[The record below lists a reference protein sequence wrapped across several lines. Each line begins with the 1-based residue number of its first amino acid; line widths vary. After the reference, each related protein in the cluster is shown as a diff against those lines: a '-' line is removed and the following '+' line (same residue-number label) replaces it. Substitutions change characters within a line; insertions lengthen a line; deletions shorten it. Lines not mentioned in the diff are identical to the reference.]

1 MSYIKGKYKQ
11 AIFESDTGYKV
22 GLFRVLE
29 TDDEDVG
36 VNKTITFTGYFGLL
50 NKEDMYMF
58 HGDVIYH
65 DRYGMQFNVRE
76 YEKVVPEGKDA
87 IIDFLTSSFVKGCGE
102 VLARKIYKTFGD
114 ETLAKIKE
122 NKENLFLVD
131 KMTEKKADS
140 IYKSVVKY
148 FESDKEIVALKE
160 MGFTVKETMELM
172 NNYGKRVLELI
183 DKNIYVLRDYIDF
196 AKLDSIFLNNKNSPE
211 DDRRVDAAII
221 KVMKDLTFSLGDIY
235 LDKIEIVEE
244 LGSKYNIFKNI
255 DDNLKRLAKKREIMI
270 VNEDYY
276 LMEDYLDELNNGVS
290 IAQLMSLDKKKIS
303 KFNDLIKLTE
313 SELGITYNKEQK
325 DAIKSALTNNISII
339 TGGPG
344 TGKTTIIK
352 GIIRLYSIYK
362 KISYESV
369 TREVCLLAPTG
380 RASKRMSETCGIGAS
395 TIHRFLK
402 WDKESNTFAVNELNK
417 VHYNMFIIDETSML
431 DNHLLSSFFKG
442 IDINTKIIFVGDEY
456 QLPSVGPGL
465 ILSDMINAGVPH
477 IKLDTIYRQSENSYI
492 PVLAKDIKDVNV
504 KEGYLEKKDDYN
516 FITCDSK
523 EIKNV
528 LVQIARKMQEKK
540 INLSNLQVLAPMY
553 KGENGIDNLNI
564 VLQDLINPK
573 DKHKNE
579 LKVGPI
585 TYREGDKILNLVNDI
600 DNNIYNG
607 DIGYI
612 KSIDVNSKKEPIV
625 IDYYN
630 NEVSYKRE
638 NFNQITH
645 AYAISIHK
653 SQGSEFMHVIMPI
666 TKGYSRMLYNKLLYT
681 GVSRAKKSLVLIGD
695 KEAFIKCAYNNYSLV
710 RKTNLKNKIVNN
722 IKINTQDNK

>member
-11 AIFESDTGYKV
+11 SIFESETGYKV
-22 GLFRVLE
+22 GLFRVQE
-29 TDDEDVG
+29 TDDKELST
-36 VNKTITFTGYFGLL
+36 NKTITFTGYFGML
-50 NKEDMYMF
+50 NKDDTYVF
-58 HGDVIYH
+58 NGNVIYH
-65 DRYGMQFNVRE
+65 DRYGMQFQVDT

-114 ETLAKIKE
+114 DTLTKIKE
-122 NKENLFLVD
+122 SRENLFLVSG
-131 KMTEKKADS
+131 MTDKKADS

-148 FESDKEIVALKE
+148 FEADKEIVKLKE

-172 NNYGKRVLELI
+172 NNFGKRVLELI
-183 DKNIYVLRDYIDF
+183 DKNIYVLRDYVDF
-196 AKLDSIFLNNKNSPE
+196 PKLDSIFLVNNDPE

-221 KVMKDLTFSLGDIY
+221 RAMKDLTFELGDIY

-244 LGSKYNIFKNI
+244 LASRYNIFKSI
-255 DDNLKRLAKKREIMI
+255 DENLRNLAKRKEIMI
-270 VNEDYY
+270 ANEDYY
-276 LMEDYLDELNNGVS
+276 LMTDYLDELNNGVS
-290 IAQLMSLDKKKIS
+290 IASLMSRSTKKIS

-313 SELGITYNKEQK
+313 GELGITYNKEQK
-325 DAIKSALTNNISII
+325 EAIKSALTNNVSII

-352 GIIRLYSIYK
+352 GILRLYSIYK
-362 KISYESV
+362 KISYDSI

-431 DNHLLSSFFKG
+431 DNHLLSSLFKG
-442 IDINTKIIFVGDEY
+442 IDIHTKIIFVGDEY

-465 ILSDMINAGVPH
+465 ILSDMISAGVPH
-477 IKLDTIYRQSENSYI
+477 IKLETIYRQSKNSYI
-492 PVLAKDIKDVNV
+492 PMLAKDIKNVNV
-504 KEGYLEKKDDYN
+504 TDDYLDKKDDYN
-516 FITCDSK
+516 FISCDSK
-523 EIKNV
+523 DIKNV
-528 LVQIARKMQEKK
+528 LVQIVEKMQDKK
-540 INLSNLQVLAPMY
+540 MDLGNLQVLAPMY

-564 VLQDLINPK
+564 VLQELINPK
-573 DKHKNE
+573 DKKKDE
-579 LKVGPI
+579 IKVGPI
-585 TYREGDKILNLVNDI
+585 TYRVGDKILNLVNDI

-612 KSIDVNSKKEPIV
+612 KSIDINSKKEPIV
-625 IDYYN
+625 VEYDN

-681 GVSRAKKSLVLIGD
+681 GVSRAKKSLVLLGD
-695 KEAFIKCAYNNYSLV
+695 KDAFIKCVNNSYSLV
-710 RKTNLKNKIVNN
+710 RKTNLKVKIMNN
-722 IKINTQDNK
+722 LKINTQNNK

>member
-11 AIFESDTGYKV
+11 SIFESETGYKV
-22 GLFRVLE
+22 GLFRVQE
-29 TDDEDVG
+29 TDDKELVT
-36 VNKTITFTGYFGLL
+36 NKTITFTGYFGML
-50 NKEDMYMF
+50 NKDDTYVF
-58 HGDVIYH
+58 NGNVIYH
-65 DRYGMQFNVRE
+65 DRYGMQFQVDT

-114 ETLAKIKE
+114 DTLTKIKE
-122 NKENLFLVD
+122 SRENLFLVSG
-131 KMTEKKADS
+131 MTDKKADS

-148 FESDKEIVALKE
+148 FEADKEIVKLKE

-172 NNYGKRVLELI
+172 NNFGKRVLELI
-183 DKNIYVLRDYIDF
+183 DKNIYVLRDYVDF
-196 AKLDSIFLNNKNSPE
+196 PKLDSIFLVNNDPE

-221 KVMKDLTFSLGDIY
+221 RAMKDLTFELGDIY

-244 LGSKYNIFKNI
+244 LASRYNIFKSI
-255 DDNLKRLAKKREIMI
+255 DENLRNLAKRKEIMI
-270 VNEDYY
+270 ANEDYY
-276 LMEDYLDELNNGVS
+276 LMTDYLDELNNGVS
-290 IAQLMSLDKKKIS
+290 IASLMSRSTKKIS

-313 SELGITYNKEQK
+313 GELGITYNKEQK
-325 DAIKSALTNNISII
+325 EAIKSALTNNVSII

-352 GIIRLYSIYK
+352 GILRLYSIYK
-362 KISYESV
+362 KISYDSI

-431 DNHLLSSFFKG
+431 DNHLLSSLFKG
-442 IDINTKIIFVGDEY
+442 IDIHTKIIFVGDEY

-465 ILSDMINAGVPH
+465 ILSDMISAGVPH
-477 IKLDTIYRQSENSYI
+477 IKLETIYRQSENSYI
-492 PVLAKDIKDVNV
+492 PMLAKDIKNVNV
-504 KEGYLEKKDDYN
+504 TDDYLDKKDDYN
-516 FITCDSK
+516 FISCDSK
-523 EIKNV
+523 DIKNV
-528 LVQIARKMQEKK
+528 LVQIVEKMQDKK
-540 INLSNLQVLAPMY
+540 MDLGNLQVLAPMY

-564 VLQDLINPK
+564 VIQELINPK
-573 DKHKNE
+573 DKKKDE
-579 LKVGPI
+579 IKVGPI
-585 TYREGDKILNLVNDI
+585 TYRVGDKILNLVNDI

-612 KSIDVNSKKEPIV
+612 KSIDINSKKEPIV
-625 IDYYN
+625 VEYDN

-681 GVSRAKKSLVLIGD
+681 GVSRAKKSLVLLGD
-695 KEAFIKCAYNNYSLV
+695 KDAFIKCVNNSYSLV
-710 RKTNLKNKIVNN
+710 RKTNLKVKIMNN
-722 IKINTQDNK
+722 LKINTQNNK

>member
-11 AIFESDTGYKV
+11 SIFESETGYKV
-22 GLFRVLE
+22 GLFRVQE
-29 TDDEDVG
+29 TNDKELG
-36 VNKTITFTGYFGLL
+36 TNKTITFTGYFGML
-50 NKEDMYMF
+50 NKDDTYVF
-58 HGDVIYH
+58 NGNLIYH
-65 DRYGMQFNVRE
+65 DRYGMQFQVDT
-76 YEKVVPEGKDA
+76 YEKVVPEGKEA

-102 VLARKIYKTFGD
+102 VLARKIYKVFGD
-114 ETLAKIKE
+114 KALTKIKE
-122 NKENLFLVD
+122 SRENLFLVSG
-131 KMTEKKADS
+131 MTDKKADS

-148 FESDKEIVALKE
+148 FEADKEIVKLKE

-172 NNYGKRVLELI
+172 NNFGKRVLELI
-183 DKNIYVLRDYIDF
+183 DKNIYMLKDYADF
-196 AKLDSIFLNNKNSPE
+196 GKLDSIFLASNDPE

-221 KVMKDLTFSLGDIY
+221 KAMKDLTFELGDIY
-235 LDKIEIVEE
+235 LDKIEIVEA
-244 LGSKYNIFKNI
+244 LASKYNIFKNI
-255 DDNLKRLAKKREIMI
+255 DDNLKGLAKRREIMI
-270 VNEDYY
+270 SNEDYY

-290 IAQLMSLDKKKIS
+290 IASLMSRDIKKIN

-325 DAIKSALTNNISII
+325 DAIKSALTNNVSII

-362 KISYESV
+362 KISYEAV

-417 VHYNMFIIDETSML
+417 VHYNVFIIDETSML

-442 IDINTKIIFVGDEY
+442 IDLNTKIIFVGDEY

-465 ILSDMINAGVPH
+465 ILSDMISAGVPH
-477 IKLDTIYRQSENSYI
+477 IKLETIYRQSENSYI
-492 PVLAKDIKDVNV
+492 PMLAKDIKDVNITDN
-504 KEGYLEKKDDYN
+504 YLDKKDDYN
-516 FITCDSK
+516 FISCDSRD
-523 EIKNV
+523 IKNV
-528 LVQIARKMQEKK
+528 LIQIIEKMQEKK
-540 INLSNLQVLAPMY
+540 MDLSNLQVLAPMY

-564 VLQDLINPK
+564 VLQELINPK
-573 DKHKNE
+573 DDKKDE
-579 LKVGPI
+579 IKVGPI
-585 TYREGDKILNLVNDI
+585 TYRVGDKILNLVNDI

-612 KSIDVNSKKEPIV
+612 KSIDINSKKEPIIV
-625 IDYYN
+625 DYYN

-681 GVSRAKKSLVLIGD
+681 GVSRAKKSLVLLGD
-695 KEAFIKCAYNNYSLV
+695 KDAFIKCINNSYSLI
-710 RKTNLKNKIVNN
+710 RKTNLKLKIMNN
-722 IKINTQDNK
+722 LKINTQNNK

>member
-11 AIFESDTGYKV
+11 SIFESETGYKV
-22 GLFRVLE
+22 GLFRVQE
-29 TDDEDVG
+29 TDDKELG
-36 VNKTITFTGYFGLL
+36 TNKTITFTGYFGIL
-50 NKEDMYMF
+50 NKDDTYVF
-58 HGDVIYH
+58 NGNVIYH
-65 DRYGMQFNVRE
+65 DRYGMQFQVDT

-87 IIDFLTSSFVKGCGE
+87 IIDFLTSSFVKGCGD
-102 VLARKIYKTFGD
+102 VLARKIYKTFGND
-114 ETLAKIKE
+114 ALTKIKE
-122 NKENLFLVD
+122 SRENLFLVSG
-131 KMTEKKADS
+131 MTDKKADS

-148 FESDKEIVALKE
+148 FEADKEIVKLKE

-172 NNYGKRVLELI
+172 NNFGKRVLELI
-183 DKNIYVLRDYIDF
+183 DKNIYVLRDYVDF
-196 AKLDSIFLNNKNSPE
+196 PKLDSIFLVNNDPE

-221 KVMKDLTFSLGDIY
+221 RAMKDLTFELGDIY

-244 LGSKYNIFKNI
+244 LASRYNIFKNI
-255 DDNLKRLAKKREIMI
+255 DGNLKGLAKKREIMI
-270 VNEDYY
+270 SNEDYY
-276 LMEDYLDELNNGVS
+276 LMDDYLDELNNGVS
-290 IAQLMSLDKKKIS
+290 IASLMSRDVKKIN

-313 SELGITYNKEQK
+313 GELGITYNKEQK
-325 DAIKSALTNNISII
+325 DAIKSALTNNVSII

-362 KISYESV
+362 KISYETV

-442 IDINTKIIFVGDEY
+442 IDIHTNIIFVGDEY

-465 ILSDMINAGVPH
+465 ILSDMISAGVPH
-477 IKLDTIYRQSENSYI
+477 IKLETIYRQSENSYI
-492 PVLAKDIKDVNV
+492 PMLAKDIKNVNV
-504 KEGYLEKKDDYN
+504 TDDYLDKKDDYN
-516 FITCDSK
+516 FISCDSK
-523 EIKNV
+523 EIKNI
-528 LVQIARKMQEKK
+528 LVQIVEKMQDKK
-540 INLSNLQVLAPMY
+540 IDLSNLQVLAPMY

-564 VLQDLINPK
+564 VLQELINPK
-573 DKHKNE
+573 DKKKDE
-579 LKVGPI
+579 IKVGPI
-585 TYREGDKILNLVNDI
+585 TYRVGDKILNLVNDI

-612 KSIDVNSKKEPIV
+612 KSIDINSKKEPIV
-625 IDYYN
+625 VEYDN
-630 NEVSYKRE
+630 NEVGYKRE

-681 GVSRAKKSLVLIGD
+681 GVSRAKKSLVLLGD
-695 KEAFIKCAYNNYSLV
+695 KDAFIKCVNNSYSLV
-710 RKTNLKNKIVNN
+710 RKTNLKLKIMNN
-722 IKINTQDNK
+722 LKINTQNNK

>member
-1 MSYIKGKYKQ
+1 
-11 AIFESDTGYKV
+11 
-22 GLFRVLE
+22 
-29 TDDEDVG
+29 
-36 VNKTITFTGYFGLL
+36 
-50 NKEDMYMF
+50 
-58 HGDVIYH
+58 
-65 DRYGMQFNVRE
+65 
-76 YEKVVPEGKDA
+76 
-87 IIDFLTSSFVKGCGE
+87 
-102 VLARKIYKTFGD
+102 
-114 ETLAKIKE
+114 
-122 NKENLFLVD
+122 
-131 KMTEKKADS
+131 
-140 IYKSVVKY
+140 
-148 FESDKEIVALKE
+148 

-183 DKNIYVLRDYIDF
+183 DKNIYMLRDYIDF
-196 AKLDSIFLNNKNSPE
+196 AKLDSIFLNGNDPE

-244 LGSKYNIFKNI
+244 LGSKYNIFKNV
-255 DDNLKRLAKKREIMI
+255 DANLKGLAKKREIMI

-290 IAQLMSLDKKKIS
+290 IAQLMSLDKKKIN

-431 DNHLLSSFFKG
+431 DNHLLSSLFKG

-504 KEGYLEKKDDYN
+504 TDDYLDKKDDYN
-516 FITCDSK
+516 FISCDSK
-523 EIKNV
+523 EIKSV
-528 LVQIARKMQEKK
+528 LIQIVEKMQEKR
-540 INLSNLQVLAPMY
+540 IDLSNLQVLAPMY

-573 DKHKNE
+573 DDSKDE
-579 LKVGPI
+579 LRVGPI
-585 TYREGDKILNLVNDI
+585 TYRVGDKILNLVNDI

-612 KSIDVNSKKEPIV
+612 KSIDVNSKKEPIIV
-625 IDYYN
+625 DYYN

-681 GVSRAKKSLVLIGD
+681 GVSRAKKSLVLLGD
-695 KEAFIKCAYNNYSLV
+695 KDAFIKCVDNSYSLV
-710 RKTNLKNKIVNN
+710 RKTNLKSKIVNN
-722 IKINTQDNK
+722 LKINTQDNK

>member
-11 AIFESDTGYKV
+11 SIFESDTGYKV

-36 VNKTITFTGYFGLL
+36 VNKTITFTGYFGML
-50 NKEDMYMF
+50 NKDDMYVF
-58 HGDVIYH
+58 NGNVIYH
-65 DRYGMQFNVRE
+65 DRYGMQFNVST

-114 ETLAKIKE
+114 ETLTKIKE
-122 NKENLFLVD
+122 NRDNLLLVNG
-131 KMTEKKADS
+131 MSEKKCDS

-148 FESDKEIVALKE
+148 FEADKEIVALKE

-183 DKNIYVLRDYIDF
+183 DKNIYMLRDYIDF
-196 AKLDSIFLNNKNSPE
+196 AKLDNIFLNGNDPE

-244 LGSKYNIFKNI
+244 LGSKYNIFKNV
-255 DDNLKRLAKKREIMI
+255 DANLKGLAKKREIMI

-290 IAQLMSLDKKKIS
+290 IAQLMSLDKKKIN

-313 SELGITYNKEQK
+313 GELGIAYNKEQK

-431 DNHLLSSFFKG
+431 DNHLLSSLFKG

-504 KEGYLEKKDDYN
+504 TEDYLDKKDDYN
-516 FITCDSK
+516 FISCDSK
-523 EIKNV
+523 EIKSV
-528 LVQIARKMQEKK
+528 LIQIVEKMQEKR
-540 INLSNLQVLAPMY
+540 IDLSNLQVLAPMY

-564 VLQDLINPK
+564 VLQNLINPK
-573 DKHKNE
+573 DESKDE
-579 LKVGPI
+579 LRVGPI
-585 TYREGDKILNLVNDI
+585 TYRVGDKILNLVNDI

-612 KSIDVNSKKEPIV
+612 KSIDVNSKKEPIIV
-625 IDYYN
+625 DYYN

-681 GVSRAKKSLVLIGD
+681 GVSRAKKSLVLLGD
-695 KEAFIKCAYNNYSLV
+695 KDAFIKCVDNSYSLV
-710 RKTNLKNKIVNN
+710 RKTNLKSKIVNN
-722 IKINTQDNK
+722 LKINTQDNK

>member
-11 AIFESDTGYKV
+11 SIFESETGYKV
-22 GLFRVLE
+22 GLFRVQE
-29 TDDEDVG
+29 TDDKELVT
-36 VNKTITFTGYFGLL
+36 NKTITFTGYFGML
-50 NKEDMYMF
+50 NKDDTYVF
-58 HGDVIYH
+58 NGNVIYH
-65 DRYGMQFNVRE
+65 DRYGMQFQVDT

-114 ETLAKIKE
+114 DTLTKIKE
-122 NKENLFLVD
+122 SRENLFLVSG
-131 KMTEKKADS
+131 MTDKKADS

-148 FESDKEIVALKE
+148 FEADKEIVKLKE

-172 NNYGKRVLELI
+172 NNFGKRVLELI
-183 DKNIYVLRDYIDF
+183 DKNIYVLRDYVDF
-196 AKLDSIFLNNKNSPE
+196 PKLDSIFLVNNDPE

-221 KVMKDLTFSLGDIY
+221 RAMKDLTFELGDIY

-244 LGSKYNIFKNI
+244 LASRYNIFKSI
-255 DDNLKRLAKKREIMI
+255 DENLRNLAKRKEIMI
-270 VNEDYY
+270 ANEDYY
-276 LMEDYLDELNNGVS
+276 LMTDYLDELNNGVS
-290 IAQLMSLDKKKIS
+290 IASLMSRSTKKIS

-313 SELGITYNKEQK
+313 DELGITYNKEQK
-325 DAIKSALTNNISII
+325 EAIKSALTNNVSII

-352 GIIRLYSIYK
+352 GILRLYSIYK
-362 KISYESV
+362 KISYDSI

-431 DNHLLSSFFKG
+431 DNHLLSSLFKG
-442 IDINTKIIFVGDEY
+442 IDIHTKIIFVGDEY

-465 ILSDMINAGVPH
+465 ILSDMISAGVPH
-477 IKLDTIYRQSENSYI
+477 IKLETIYRQSENSYI
-492 PVLAKDIKDVNV
+492 PMLAKDIKNVNV
-504 KEGYLEKKDDYN
+504 TDDYLDKKDDYN
-516 FITCDSK
+516 FISCDSK
-523 EIKNV
+523 DIKNV
-528 LVQIARKMQEKK
+528 LVQIVEKMQDKK
-540 INLSNLQVLAPMY
+540 MDLGNLQVLAPMY

-564 VLQDLINPK
+564 VLQELINPK
-573 DKHKNE
+573 DKKKDE
-579 LKVGPI
+579 IKVGPI
-585 TYREGDKILNLVNDI
+585 TYRVGDKILNLVNDI

-612 KSIDVNSKKEPIV
+612 KSIDINSKKEPIV
-625 IDYYN
+625 VEYDN

-681 GVSRAKKSLVLIGD
+681 GVSRAKKSLVLLGD
-695 KEAFIKCAYNNYSLV
+695 KDAFIKCVNNSYSLV
-710 RKTNLKNKIVNN
+710 RKTNLKVKIMNN
-722 IKINTQDNK
+722 LKINTQNNK

>member
-11 AIFESDTGYKV
+11 SIFESETGYKV
-22 GLFRVLE
+22 GLFRVQE
-29 TDDEDVG
+29 TDDKELST
-36 VNKTITFTGYFGLL
+36 NKTITFTGYFGML
-50 NKEDMYMF
+50 NKDDTYVF
-58 HGDVIYH
+58 NGNVIYH
-65 DRYGMQFNVRE
+65 DRYGMQFQVDT

-114 ETLAKIKE
+114 DTLTKIKE
-122 NKENLFLVD
+122 SRENLFLVSG
-131 KMTEKKADS
+131 MTDKKADS

-148 FESDKEIVALKE
+148 FEADKEIVKLKE

-172 NNYGKRVLELI
+172 NNFGKRVLELI
-183 DKNIYVLRDYIDF
+183 DKNIYVLRDYVDF
-196 AKLDSIFLNNKNSPE
+196 PKLDSIFLVNNDPE

-221 KVMKDLTFSLGDIY
+221 RAMKDLTFELGDIY

-244 LGSKYNIFKNI
+244 LASRYNIFKSI
-255 DDNLKRLAKKREIMI
+255 DENLRNLAKRKEIMI
-270 VNEDYY
+270 ANEDYY
-276 LMEDYLDELNNGVS
+276 LMTDYLDELNNGVS
-290 IAQLMSLDKKKIS
+290 IASLMSRSTKKIS

-313 SELGITYNKEQK
+313 GELGITYNKEQK
-325 DAIKSALTNNISII
+325 EAIKSALTNNVSII

-352 GIIRLYSIYK
+352 GILRLYSIYK
-362 KISYESV
+362 KISYDSI

-431 DNHLLSSFFKG
+431 DNHLLSSLFKG
-442 IDINTKIIFVGDEY
+442 IDIHTKIIFVGDEY

-465 ILSDMINAGVPH
+465 ILSDMISAGVPH
-477 IKLDTIYRQSENSYI
+477 IKLETIYRQSENSYI
-492 PVLAKDIKDVNV
+492 PMLAKDIKNVNV
-504 KEGYLEKKDDYN
+504 TDDYLDKKDDYN
-516 FITCDSK
+516 FISCDSK
-523 EIKNV
+523 DIKNV
-528 LVQIARKMQEKK
+528 LVQIVEKMQDKK
-540 INLSNLQVLAPMY
+540 MDLGNLQVLAPMY

-564 VLQDLINPK
+564 VLQELINPK
-573 DKHKNE
+573 DKKKDE
-579 LKVGPI
+579 IKVGPI
-585 TYREGDKILNLVNDI
+585 TYRVGDKILNLVNDI

-612 KSIDVNSKKEPIV
+612 KSIDINSKKEPIV
-625 IDYYN
+625 VEYDN

-681 GVSRAKKSLVLIGD
+681 GVSRAKKSLVLLGD
-695 KEAFIKCAYNNYSLV
+695 KDAFIKCVNNSYSLV
-710 RKTNLKNKIVNN
+710 RKTNLKVKIMNN
-722 IKINTQDNK
+722 LKINTQNNK

>member
-29 TDDEDVG
+29 TDDEDIG

-183 DKNIYVLRDYIDF
+183 DKNIYMLRDYIDF
-196 AKLDSIFLNNKNSPE
+196 AKLDSIFLNGNDPE

-244 LGSKYNIFKNI
+244 LGSKYNIFKNV
-255 DDNLKRLAKKREIMI
+255 DANLKGLAKKREIMI
-270 VNEDYY
+270 ANEDYY

-369 TREVCLLAPTG
+369 TRKVCLLAPTG

-431 DNHLLSSFFKG
+431 DNHLLSSLFKG

-504 KEGYLEKKDDYN
+504 KEEYLEKKDDYN

-540 INLSNLQVLAPMY
+540 IDLSNLQVLAPMY

-625 IDYYN
+625 VDYYN

-722 IKINTQDNK
+722 LKINTQDNK

>member
-11 AIFESDTGYKV
+11 SIFESETGYKV
-22 GLFRVLE
+22 GLFRVQE
-29 TDDEDVG
+29 TDDKELVT
-36 VNKTITFTGYFGLL
+36 NKTITFTGYFGML
-50 NKEDMYMF
+50 NKDDTYVF
-58 HGDVIYH
+58 NGNVIYH
-65 DRYGMQFNVRE
+65 DRYGMQFQVDT

-114 ETLAKIKE
+114 DTLTKIKE
-122 NKENLFLVD
+122 SRENLFLVSG
-131 KMTEKKADS
+131 MTDKKADS

-148 FESDKEIVALKE
+148 FEADKEIVKLKE

-172 NNYGKRVLELI
+172 NNFGKRVLELI
-183 DKNIYVLRDYIDF
+183 DKNIYVLRDYVDF
-196 AKLDSIFLNNKNSPE
+196 PKLDSIFLVNNDPE

-221 KVMKDLTFSLGDIY
+221 RAMKDLTFELGDIY

-244 LGSKYNIFKNI
+244 LASRYNIFKSI
-255 DDNLKRLAKKREIMI
+255 DENLRNLAKRKEIMI
-270 VNEDYY
+270 ANEDYY
-276 LMEDYLDELNNGVS
+276 LMTDYLDELNNGVS
-290 IAQLMSLDKKKIS
+290 IASLMSRSTKKIS

-313 SELGITYNKEQK
+313 GELGITYNKEQK
-325 DAIKSALTNNISII
+325 EAIKSALTNNVSII

-352 GIIRLYSIYK
+352 GILRLYSIYK
-362 KISYESV
+362 KISYDSI

-431 DNHLLSSFFKG
+431 DNHLLSSLFKG
-442 IDINTKIIFVGDEY
+442 IDIHTKIIFVGDEY

-465 ILSDMINAGVPH
+465 ILSDMISAGVPH
-477 IKLDTIYRQSENSYI
+477 IKLETIYRQSENSYI
-492 PVLAKDIKDVNV
+492 PMLAKDIKNVNV
-504 KEGYLEKKDDYN
+504 TDDYLDKKDDYN
-516 FITCDSK
+516 FISCDSK
-523 EIKNV
+523 DIKNV
-528 LVQIARKMQEKK
+528 LVQIVEKMQDKK
-540 INLSNLQVLAPMY
+540 MDLGNLQVLAPMY

-564 VLQDLINPK
+564 VLQELINPK
-573 DKHKNE
+573 DKKKDE
-579 LKVGPI
+579 IKVGPI
-585 TYREGDKILNLVNDI
+585 TYRVGDKILNLVNDI

-612 KSIDVNSKKEPIV
+612 KSIDINSKKEPIV
-625 IDYYN
+625 VEYDN
-630 NEVSYKRE
+630 NEVGYKRE

-681 GVSRAKKSLVLIGD
+681 GVSRAKKSLVLLGD
-695 KEAFIKCAYNNYSLV
+695 KDAFIRCVNNSYSLV
-710 RKTNLKNKIVNN
+710 RKTNLKVKIMNN
-722 IKINTQDNK
+722 LKINTQNNK

>member
-11 AIFESDTGYKV
+11 SIFESETGYKV
-22 GLFRVLE
+22 GLFRVQE
-29 TDDEDVG
+29 TDDKELG
-36 VNKTITFTGYFGLL
+36 TNKTITFTGYFGML
-50 NKEDMYMF
+50 NKDDTYVF
-58 HGDVIYH
+58 NGNLIYH
-65 DRYGMQFNVRE
+65 DRYGMQFQVDT
-76 YEKVVPEGKDA
+76 YEKVVPEGKEA

-102 VLARKIYKTFGD
+102 VLARKIYKVFGD
-114 ETLAKIKE
+114 EALTKIKE
-122 NKENLFLVD
+122 SRENLFLVSG
-131 KMTEKKADS
+131 MTDKKADS

-148 FESDKEIVALKE
+148 FEADKEIVKLKE

-172 NNYGKRVLELI
+172 NNFGKRVLELI
-183 DKNIYVLRDYIDF
+183 DKNIYMLKDYADF
-196 AKLDSIFLNNKNSPE
+196 GKLDSIFLASNDPE

-221 KVMKDLTFSLGDIY
+221 KAMKDLTFELGDIY
-235 LDKIEIVEE
+235 LDKIEIVEA
-244 LGSKYNIFKNI
+244 LASKYNIFKNI
-255 DDNLKRLAKKREIMI
+255 DDNLKGLAKRREIMI
-270 VNEDYY
+270 SNEDYY

-290 IAQLMSLDKKKIS
+290 IASLMSRDIKKIN

-325 DAIKSALTNNISII
+325 DAIKSALTNNVSII

-362 KISYESV
+362 KISYEAV

-417 VHYNMFIIDETSML
+417 VHYNVFIIDETSML

-442 IDINTKIIFVGDEY
+442 IDLNTKIIFVGDEY

-465 ILSDMINAGVPH
+465 ILSDMISAGVPH
-477 IKLDTIYRQSENSYI
+477 IKLETIYRQSENSYI
-492 PVLAKDIKDVNV
+492 PVLAKDIKDVNITDD
-504 KEGYLEKKDDYN
+504 YLDKKDDYN
-516 FITCDSK
+516 FISCDSRD
-523 EIKNV
+523 IKNV
-528 LVQIARKMQEKK
+528 LIQIIEKMQEKK
-540 INLSNLQVLAPMY
+540 MDLSNLQVLAPMY

-564 VLQDLINPK
+564 VLQELINPK
-573 DKHKNE
+573 EDKKDE
-579 LKVGPI
+579 IKVGPI
-585 TYREGDKILNLVNDI
+585 TYRVGDKILNLVNDI

-612 KSIDVNSKKEPIV
+612 KSIDINSKKEPIIV
-625 IDYYN
+625 DYYN

-681 GVSRAKKSLVLIGD
+681 GVSRAKKSLVLLGD
-695 KEAFIKCAYNNYSLV
+695 KDAFIKCINNSYSLI
-710 RKTNLKNKIVNN
+710 RKTNLKLKIMNN
-722 IKINTQDNK
+722 LKINTQNNK

>member
-11 AIFESDTGYKV
+11 SIFESETGYKV
-22 GLFRVLE
+22 GLFRVQE
-29 TDDEDVG
+29 TNDKEIG
-36 VNKTITFTGYFGLL
+36 TNKTITFTGYFGML
-50 NKEDMYMF
+50 NKDDTYVF
-58 HGDVIYH
+58 NGNVIYH
-65 DRYGMQFNVRE
+65 DRYGMQFQVDT

-102 VLARKIYKTFGD
+102 VLSRKIYKTFGD
-114 ETLAKIKE
+114 DTLTKIKE
-122 NKENLFLVD
+122 SRENLFLVSG
-131 KMTEKKADS
+131 MTDKKADS

-148 FESDKEIVALKE
+148 FEADKEIVKLKE

-172 NNYGKRVLELI
+172 NNFGKRVLELI
-183 DKNIYVLRDYIDF
+183 DKNIYVLRDYVDF
-196 AKLDSIFLNNKNSPE
+196 PKLDSIFLVNNDPE

-221 KVMKDLTFSLGDIY
+221 RAMKDLTFELGDIY

-244 LGSKYNIFKNI
+244 LASRYNIFKNI
-255 DDNLKRLAKKREIMI
+255 DDNLKGLAKKREIMI
-270 VNEDYY
+270 SNEDYY
-276 LMEDYLDELNNGVS
+276 LMDDYLDELNNGVS
-290 IAQLMSLDKKKIS
+290 IASLMSRDVKKIN

-313 SELGITYNKEQK
+313 GELGITYNKEQK
-325 DAIKSALTNNISII
+325 DAIKSALTNNVSII

-362 KISYESV
+362 KISYETV

-442 IDINTKIIFVGDEY
+442 IDIHTKIIFVGDEY

-465 ILSDMINAGVPH
+465 ILSDMISAGVPH
-477 IKLDTIYRQSENSYI
+477 IKLETIYRQSENSYI
-492 PVLAKDIKDVNV
+492 PMLAKDIKNVNV
-504 KEGYLEKKDDYN
+504 TDDYLDKKDDYN
-516 FITCDSK
+516 FISCDSK
-523 EIKNV
+523 EIKNI
-528 LVQIARKMQEKK
+528 LVQIVEKMQDKK
-540 INLSNLQVLAPMY
+540 IDLSNLQVLAPMY

-564 VLQDLINPK
+564 VLQELINPK
-573 DKHKNE
+573 DKKKDE
-579 LKVGPI
+579 IKVGPI
-585 TYREGDKILNLVNDI
+585 TYRVGDKILNLVNDI

-612 KSIDVNSKKEPIV
+612 KSIDINSKKEPIV
-625 IDYYN
+625 VEYDN
-630 NEVSYKRE
+630 NEVGYKRE

-681 GVSRAKKSLVLIGD
+681 GVSRAKKSLVLLGD
-695 KEAFIKCAYNNYSLV
+695 KDAFIKCVNNSYSLV
-710 RKTNLKNKIVNN
+710 RKTNLKLKIMNN
-722 IKINTQDNK
+722 LKINTQNNK

>member
-11 AIFESDTGYKV
+11 SIFESETGYKV
-22 GLFRVLE
+22 GLFRVQE
-29 TDDEDVG
+29 TDDKELVT
-36 VNKTITFTGYFGLL
+36 NKTITFTGYFGML
-50 NKEDMYMF
+50 NKDDTYVF
-58 HGDVIYH
+58 NGNVIYH
-65 DRYGMQFNVRE
+65 DRYGMQFQVDT

-114 ETLAKIKE
+114 DTLTKIKE
-122 NKENLFLVD
+122 SRENLFLVSG
-131 KMTEKKADS
+131 MTDKKADS

-148 FESDKEIVALKE
+148 FEADKEIVKLKE

-172 NNYGKRVLELI
+172 NNFGKRVLELI
-183 DKNIYVLRDYIDF
+183 DKNIYVLRDYVDF
-196 AKLDSIFLNNKNSPE
+196 PKLDSIFLVNNDPE

-221 KVMKDLTFSLGDIY
+221 RAMKDLTFELGDIY

-244 LGSKYNIFKNI
+244 LASRYNIFKSI
-255 DDNLKRLAKKREIMI
+255 DENLRNLAKRKEIMI
-270 VNEDYY
+270 ANEDYY
-276 LMEDYLDELNNGVS
+276 LMTDYLDELNNGVS
-290 IAQLMSLDKKKIS
+290 IASLMSRSTKKIS

-313 SELGITYNKEQK
+313 GELGITYNKEQK
-325 DAIKSALTNNISII
+325 EAIKSALTNNVSII

-352 GIIRLYSIYK
+352 GILRLYSIYK
-362 KISYESV
+362 KISYDSI

-431 DNHLLSSFFKG
+431 DNHLLSSLFKG
-442 IDINTKIIFVGDEY
+442 IDIHTKIIFVGDEY

-465 ILSDMINAGVPH
+465 ILSDMISAGVPH
-477 IKLDTIYRQSENSYI
+477 IKLETIYRQSENSYI
-492 PVLAKDIKDVNV
+492 PMLAKDIKNVNV
-504 KEGYLEKKDDYN
+504 TDDYLDKKDDYN
-516 FITCDSK
+516 FISCDSK
-523 EIKNV
+523 EIKNI
-528 LVQIARKMQEKK
+528 LVQIVEKMQDKK
-540 INLSNLQVLAPMY
+540 MDLGNLQVLAPMY

-564 VLQDLINPK
+564 VLQELINPK
-573 DKHKNE
+573 DKKKDE
-579 LKVGPI
+579 IKVGPI
-585 TYREGDKILNLVNDI
+585 TYRVGDKILNLVNDI

-607 DIGYI
+607 YIGYI
-612 KSIDVNSKKEPIV
+612 KSIDINSKKEPIV
-625 IDYYN
+625 VEYDN
-630 NEVSYKRE
+630 NEVGYKRE

-681 GVSRAKKSLVLIGD
+681 GVSRAKKSLVLLGD
-695 KEAFIKCAYNNYSLV
+695 KDAFIKCVNNSYSLV
-710 RKTNLKNKIVNN
+710 RKTNLKVKIMNN
-722 IKINTQDNK
+722 LKINTQNNK

>member
-11 AIFESDTGYKV
+11 SIFESETGYKV
-22 GLFRVLE
+22 GLFRVQE
-29 TDDEDVG
+29 TDDKELG
-36 VNKTITFTGYFGLL
+36 TNKTITFTGYFGML
-50 NKEDMYMF
+50 NKDDTYVF
-58 HGDVIYH
+58 NGNIIYH
-65 DRYGMQFNVRE
+65 DRYGMQFQVDT
-76 YEKVVPEGKDA
+76 YEKVVPEGKEA

-114 ETLAKIKE
+114 ESLTKIKE
-122 NKENLFLVD
+122 NKENLFLVTG
-131 KMTEKKADS
+131 MTDKKADN
-140 IYKSVVKY
+140 IYKSVIKY
-148 FESDKEIVALKE
+148 FDADKEIVKLKE

-172 NNYGKRVLELI
+172 NNFGKRVLELI
-183 DKNIYVLRDYIDF
+183 DKNIYMLRDYADF
-196 AKLDSIFLNNKNSPE
+196 SKLDSIFLANNDPE

-221 KVMKDLTFSLGDIY
+221 KAMKDLTFELGDIY
-235 LDKIEIVEE
+235 LDKIEIVEA
-244 LGSKYNIFKNI
+244 LASKYNIFKNI
-255 DDNLKRLAKKREIMI
+255 DDNLKGLAKKREIMI
-270 VNEDYY
+270 SNEDYY
-276 LMEDYLDELNNGVS
+276 IMDDYLDELNNGVS
-290 IAQLMSLDKKKIS
+290 IASLMSRETKKIT
-303 KFNDLIKLTE
+303 KFSELIALTE
-313 SELGITYNKEQK
+313 KELGITYNKEQK

-362 KISYESV
+362 KINYETV

-417 VHYNMFIIDETSML
+417 VHYNIFIIDETSML

-465 ILSDMINAGVPH
+465 ILSDMISAGVPH
-477 IKLDTIYRQSENSYI
+477 IKLETIYRQSENSYI
-492 PVLAKDIKDVNV
+492 PMLAKDIKNVNV
-504 KEGYLEKKDDYN
+504 TDDYLDKKDDYN
-516 FITCDSK
+516 FIPCDSK

-528 LVQIARKMQEKK
+528 LIQIVEKMQEKK
-540 INLSNLQVLAPMY
+540 MDLSNLQVLAPMY

-564 VLQDLINPK
+564 VLQELINPQ
-573 DKHKNE
+573 DKKKAE
-579 LKVGPI
+579 IKVGPI
-585 TYREGDKILNLVNDI
+585 TYRVGDKILNLVNDI

-612 KSIDVNSKKEPIV
+612 KSIDINSKKEPIIV
-625 IDYYN
+625 EYDN

-681 GVSRAKKSLVLIGD
+681 GVSRAKKSLVLLGD
-695 KEAFIKCAYNNYSLV
+695 KEAFIKCVNNSYSLV
-710 RKTNLKNKIVNN
+710 RKTNLKLKIMNN
-722 IKINTQDNK
+722 LKINTQNNK

>member
-11 AIFESDTGYKV
+11 SIFESETGYKV
-22 GLFRVLE
+22 GLFRVQE
-29 TDDEDVG
+29 TDDKELST
-36 VNKTITFTGYFGLL
+36 NKTITFTGYFGML
-50 NKEDMYMF
+50 NKDDTYVF
-58 HGDVIYH
+58 NGNVIYH
-65 DRYGMQFNVRE
+65 DRYGMQFQVDT

-114 ETLAKIKE
+114 DTLTKIKE
-122 NKENLFLVD
+122 SRENLFLVSG
-131 KMTEKKADS
+131 MTDKKADS

-148 FESDKEIVALKE
+148 FEADKEIVKLKE

-172 NNYGKRVLELI
+172 NNFGKRVLELI
-183 DKNIYVLRDYIDF
+183 DKNIYVLRDYVDF
-196 AKLDSIFLNNKNSPE
+196 PKLDSIFLVNNDPE

-221 KVMKDLTFSLGDIY
+221 RAMKDLTFELGDIY

-244 LGSKYNIFKNI
+244 LASRYNIFKSI
-255 DDNLKRLAKKREIMI
+255 DENLRNLAKRKEIMI
-270 VNEDYY
+270 ANEDYY
-276 LMEDYLDELNNGVS
+276 LMTDYLDELNNGVS
-290 IAQLMSLDKKKIS
+290 IASLMSRSTKKIS

-313 SELGITYNKEQK
+313 GELGITYNKEQK
-325 DAIKSALTNNISII
+325 EAIKSALTNNVSII

-352 GIIRLYSIYK
+352 GILRLYSIYK
-362 KISYESV
+362 KISYDSI

-431 DNHLLSSFFKG
+431 DNHLLSSLFKG
-442 IDINTKIIFVGDEY
+442 IDIHTKIIFVGDEY

-465 ILSDMINAGVPH
+465 ILSDMISAGVPH
-477 IKLDTIYRQSENSYI
+477 IKLETIYRQSENSYI
-492 PVLAKDIKDVNV
+492 PMLAKDIKNVNV
-504 KEGYLEKKDDYN
+504 TDDYLYKKDDYN
-516 FITCDSK
+516 FISCDSK
-523 EIKNV
+523 EIKNI
-528 LVQIARKMQEKK
+528 LVQIVEKMQYKK
-540 INLSNLQVLAPMY
+540 IDLSNLQVLAPMY

-564 VLQDLINPK
+564 VLQELINPK
-573 DKHKNE
+573 DKKKDE
-579 LKVGPI
+579 IKVGPI
-585 TYREGDKILNLVNDI
+585 TYRVGDKILNLVNDI

-612 KSIDVNSKKEPIV
+612 KSIDINSKKEPIV
-625 IDYYN
+625 VEYDN

-681 GVSRAKKSLVLIGD
+681 GVSRAKKSLVLLGD
-695 KEAFIKCAYNNYSLV
+695 KDAFIRCVNNSYSLV
-710 RKTNLKNKIVNN
+710 RKTNLKVKIMNN
-722 IKINTQDNK
+722 LKINTQNNK

>member
-11 AIFESDTGYKV
+11 SIFESETGYKV
-22 GLFRVLE
+22 GLFRVQE
-29 TDDEDVG
+29 TDDKELG
-36 VNKTITFTGYFGLL
+36 TNKTITFTGYFGML
-50 NKEDMYMF
+50 NKDDTYVF
-58 HGDVIYH
+58 NGNLIYH
-65 DRYGMQFNVRE
+65 DRYGMQFQVDT
-76 YEKVVPEGKDA
+76 YEKVVPEGKEA

-102 VLARKIYKTFGD
+102 VLARKIYKVFGD
-114 ETLAKIKE
+114 ESLTKIKE
-122 NKENLFLVD
+122 SRENLFLVSG
-131 KMTEKKADS
+131 MTDKKADS

-148 FESDKEIVALKE
+148 FEADKEIVKLKE

-172 NNYGKRVLELI
+172 NNFGKRVLELI
-183 DKNIYVLRDYIDF
+183 DKNIYMLKDYADF
-196 AKLDSIFLNNKNSPE
+196 GKLDSIFLASNDPE

-221 KVMKDLTFSLGDIY
+221 KAMKDLTFELGDIY

-244 LGSKYNIFKNI
+244 LASKYNIFKNI
-255 DDNLKRLAKKREIMI
+255 DDNLKGLAKRREIMI
-270 VNEDYY
+270 SNEDYY

-290 IAQLMSLDKKKIS
+290 IASLMSRDIKKIN

-325 DAIKSALTNNISII
+325 DAIKSALTNNVSII

-362 KISYESV
+362 KISYEAV

-417 VHYNMFIIDETSML
+417 VHYNIFIIDETSML

-442 IDINTKIIFVGDEY
+442 IDLNTKIIFVGDEY

-465 ILSDMINAGVPH
+465 ILSDMISAGVPH
-477 IKLDTIYRQSENSYI
+477 IKLETIYRQSENSYI
-492 PVLAKDIKDVNV
+492 PMLAKDIKDVNITDD
-504 KEGYLEKKDDYN
+504 YLDKKDDYN
-516 FITCDSK
+516 FISCDSRD
-523 EIKNV
+523 IKNV
-528 LVQIARKMQEKK
+528 LIQIIEKMQEKK
-540 INLSNLQVLAPMY
+540 MDLSNLQVLAPMY

-564 VLQDLINPK
+564 ILQELINPK
-573 DKHKNE
+573 DDKKDE
-579 LKVGPI
+579 IKVGPI
-585 TYREGDKILNLVNDI
+585 TYRVGDKILNLVNDI

-612 KSIDVNSKKEPIV
+612 KSIDINSKKEPIIV
-625 IDYYN
+625 DYYN

-666 TKGYSRMLYNKLLYT
+666 TNGYSRMLYNKLLYT
-681 GVSRAKKSLVLIGD
+681 GVSRAKKSLVLLGD
-695 KEAFIKCAYNNYSLV
+695 KDAFIKCVNNSYSLV
-710 RKTNLKNKIVNN
+710 RKTNLKLKIVNN
-722 IKINTQDNK
+722 LKINTQNNK

>member
-11 AIFESDTGYKV
+11 SIFESETGYKV
-22 GLFRVLE
+22 GLFRVQE
-29 TDDEDVG
+29 TDDKELVT
-36 VNKTITFTGYFGLL
+36 NKTITFTGYFGML
-50 NKEDMYMF
+50 NKDDTYVF
-58 HGDVIYH
+58 NGNVIYH
-65 DRYGMQFNVRE
+65 DRYGMQFQVDT

-114 ETLAKIKE
+114 DTLTKIKE
-122 NKENLFLVD
+122 SRENLFLVSG
-131 KMTEKKADS
+131 MTDKKADS

-148 FESDKEIVALKE
+148 FEADKEIVKLKE

-172 NNYGKRVLELI
+172 NNFGKRVLELI
-183 DKNIYVLRDYIDF
+183 DKNIYVLRDYVDF
-196 AKLDSIFLNNKNSPE
+196 PKLDSIFLVNNDPE

-221 KVMKDLTFSLGDIY
+221 RAMKDLTFELGDIY

-244 LGSKYNIFKNI
+244 LASRYNIFKSI
-255 DDNLKRLAKKREIMI
+255 DENLRNLAKRKEIMI
-270 VNEDYY
+270 ANEDYY
-276 LMEDYLDELNNGVS
+276 LMTDYLDELNNGVS
-290 IAQLMSLDKKKIS
+290 IASLMSRSTKKIS

-313 SELGITYNKEQK
+313 GELGITYNKEQK
-325 DAIKSALTNNISII
+325 EAIKSALTNNVSII

-352 GIIRLYSIYK
+352 GILRLYSIYK
-362 KISYESV
+362 KISYDSI

-431 DNHLLSSFFKG
+431 DNHLLSSLFKG
-442 IDINTKIIFVGDEY
+442 IDIHTKIIFVGDEY

-465 ILSDMINAGVPH
+465 ILSDMISAGVPH
-477 IKLDTIYRQSENSYI
+477 IKLETIYRQSKNSYI
-492 PVLAKDIKDVNV
+492 PMLAKDIKIVNV
-504 KEGYLEKKDDYN
+504 TDDYLDKKDDYN
-516 FITCDSK
+516 FISCDSK
-523 EIKNV
+523 DIKNV
-528 LVQIARKMQEKK
+528 LVQIVEKMQDKK
-540 INLSNLQVLAPMY
+540 MDLGNLQVLAPMY

-564 VLQDLINPK
+564 VLQELINPK
-573 DKHKNE
+573 DKKKDE
-579 LKVGPI
+579 IKVGPI
-585 TYREGDKILNLVNDI
+585 TYRVGDKILNLVNDI

-612 KSIDVNSKKEPIV
+612 KSIDINSKKEPIV
-625 IDYYN
+625 VEYDN
-630 NEVSYKRE
+630 NEVGYKRE

-681 GVSRAKKSLVLIGD
+681 GVSRAKKSLVLLGD
-695 KEAFIKCAYNNYSLV
+695 KDAFIKCVNNSYSLV
-710 RKTNLKNKIVNN
+710 RKTNLKVKIMNN
-722 IKINTQDNK
+722 LKINTQNNK

>member
-11 AIFESDTGYKV
+11 SIFESETGYKV
-22 GLFRVLE
+22 GLFRVQE
-29 TDDEDVG
+29 TDDKELG
-36 VNKTITFTGYFGLL
+36 TNKTITFTGYFGML
-50 NKEDMYMF
+50 NKDDTYVF
-58 HGDVIYH
+58 NGNIIYH
-65 DRYGMQFNVRE
+65 DRYGMQFQVDT
-76 YEKVVPEGKDA
+76 YEKVVPEGKEA

-114 ETLAKIKE
+114 ESLTKIKE
-122 NKENLFLVD
+122 NKENLFLVTG
-131 KMTEKKADS
+131 MTDKKADN
-140 IYKSVVKY
+140 IYKSVIKY
-148 FESDKEIVALKE
+148 FDADKEIVKLKE

-172 NNYGKRVLELI
+172 NNFGKRVLELI
-183 DKNIYVLRDYIDF
+183 DKNIYMLRDYADF
-196 AKLDSIFLNNKNSPE
+196 SKLDSIFLANNDPE

-221 KVMKDLTFSLGDIY
+221 KAMKDLTFELGDIY
-235 LDKIEIVEE
+235 LDKIEIVEA
-244 LGSKYNIFKNI
+244 LASKYNIFKNI
-255 DDNLKRLAKKREIMI
+255 DDNLKGLAKKREIMI
-270 VNEDYY
+270 SNEDYY
-276 LMEDYLDELNNGVS
+276 IMDDYLDELNNGVS
-290 IAQLMSLDKKKIS
+290 IASLMSRETKKIT
-303 KFNDLIKLTE
+303 KFSELIALTE
-313 SELGITYNKEQK
+313 KELNITYNKEQK

-362 KISYESV
+362 KINYETV

-417 VHYNMFIIDETSML
+417 VHYNIFIIDETSML

-465 ILSDMINAGVPH
+465 ILSDMISAGVPH
-477 IKLDTIYRQSENSYI
+477 IKLETIYRQSENSYI
-492 PVLAKDIKDVNV
+492 PMLAKDIKNVNV
-504 KEGYLEKKDDYN
+504 TDDYLDKKDDYN
-516 FITCDSK
+516 FIPCDSK

-528 LVQIARKMQEKK
+528 LIQIVEKMQEKK
-540 INLSNLQVLAPMY
+540 MDLSNLQVLAPMY

-564 VLQDLINPK
+564 VLQELINPQDKKK
-573 DKHKNE
+573 DE
-579 LKVGPI
+579 IKVGPI
-585 TYREGDKILNLVNDI
+585 TYRVGDKILNLVNDI

-612 KSIDVNSKKEPIV
+612 KSIDINSKKEPIIV
-625 IDYYN
+625 EYDN

-681 GVSRAKKSLVLIGD
+681 GVSRAKKSLVLLGD
-695 KEAFIKCAYNNYSLV
+695 KEAFIKCVNNSYSLV
-710 RKTNLKNKIVNN
+710 RKTNLKLKIMNN
-722 IKINTQDNK
+722 LKINTQNNK

>member
-11 AIFESDTGYKV
+11 SIFESETGYKV
-22 GLFRVLE
+22 GLFRVQE
-29 TDDEDVG
+29 TDDKELSN
-36 VNKTITFTGYFGLL
+36 NKTITFTGYFGML
-50 NKEDMYMF
+50 NKDDTYVF
-58 HGDVIYH
+58 NGNVIYH
-65 DRYGMQFNVRE
+65 DRYGMQFQVDT

-114 ETLAKIKE
+114 ETLTKIKE
-122 NKENLFLVD
+122 NRENLFLVTG
-131 KMTEKKADS
+131 MTDKKADS

-148 FESDKEIVALKE
+148 FEADKEIVKLKE

-172 NNYGKRVLELI
+172 NNFGKRVLELI
-183 DKNIYVLRDYIDF
+183 DKNIYVLRDYVDF
-196 AKLDSIFLNNKNSPE
+196 PKLDSIFLVNNDPE

-221 KVMKDLTFSLGDIY
+221 RAMKDLTFELGDIY

-244 LGSKYNIFKNI
+244 LASKYNIFKNI
-255 DDNLKRLAKKREIMI
+255 DENLKNLAKRKEIMI
-270 VNEDYY
+270 ANEDYY
-276 LMEDYLDELNNGVS
+276 LMTDYLDELNNGIS
-290 IAQLMSLDKKKIS
+290 IASLMSRATKKIN
-303 KFNDLIKLTE
+303 KFSDLIKLTE
-313 SELGITYNKEQK
+313 EELGITYNKDQK
-325 DAIKSALTNNISII
+325 EAIKSALTNNVSII

-352 GIIRLYSIYK
+352 GILRLYSIYK
-362 KISYESV
+362 KISYETI

-465 ILSDMINAGVPH
+465 ILSDMISAGVPH
-477 IKLDTIYRQSENSYI
+477 IKLETIYRQSENSYI
-492 PVLAKDIKDVNV
+492 PMLAKDIKSVNITDD
-504 KEGYLEKKDDYN
+504 YLDKKDDYN
-516 FITCDSK
+516 FISCDSK
-523 EIKNV
+523 DIKNV
-528 LVQIARKMQEKK
+528 LVQIVEKMQEKK
-540 INLSNLQVLAPMY
+540 IDLSNLQVLAPMY

-564 VLQDLINPK
+564 VLQELINPK
-573 DKHKNE
+573 SKRKAE
-579 LKVGPI
+579 MKVGPI

-612 KSIDVNSKKEPIV
+612 KSIDINSKKEPIIV
-625 IDYYN
+625 EYDN

-681 GVSRAKKSLVLIGD
+681 GVSRAKKSLVLLGD
-695 KEAFIKCAYNNYSLV
+695 KDAFIKCVNNSYSLI
-710 RKTNLKNKIVNN
+710 RKTNLKIKIMNN
-722 IKINTQDNK
+722 LKINTQNNK

>member
-11 AIFESDTGYKV
+11 SIFESETGYKV
-22 GLFRVLE
+22 GLFRVQE
-29 TDDEDVG
+29 TDDKELVT
-36 VNKTITFTGYFGLL
+36 NKTITFTGYFGML
-50 NKEDMYMF
+50 NKDDTYVF
-58 HGDVIYH
+58 NGNVIYH
-65 DRYGMQFNVRE
+65 DRYGMQFQVDT

-114 ETLAKIKE
+114 YALTKIKE
-122 NKENLFLVD
+122 SRENLFLVSG
-131 KMTEKKADS
+131 MTDKKADS

-148 FESDKEIVALKE
+148 FEADKEIVKLKE

-172 NNYGKRVLELI
+172 NNFGKRVLELI
-183 DKNIYVLRDYIDF
+183 DKNIYVLRDYVDF
-196 AKLDSIFLNNKNSPE
+196 PKLDSIFLVNNDPE

-221 KVMKDLTFSLGDIY
+221 RAMKDLTFELGDIY

-244 LGSKYNIFKNI
+244 LASRYNIFKSI
-255 DDNLKRLAKKREIMI
+255 DENLRNLAKRKEIMI
-270 VNEDYY
+270 ANEDYY
-276 LMEDYLDELNNGVS
+276 LMTDYLDELNNGVS
-290 IAQLMSLDKKKIS
+290 IASLMSRSTKKIS

-313 SELGITYNKEQK
+313 GELGITYNKEQK
-325 DAIKSALTNNISII
+325 EAIKSALTNNVSII

-352 GIIRLYSIYK
+352 GILRLYSIYK
-362 KISYESV
+362 KISYDSI

-431 DNHLLSSFFKG
+431 DNHLLSSLFKG
-442 IDINTKIIFVGDEY
+442 IDIHTKIIFVGDEY

-465 ILSDMINAGVPH
+465 ILSDMISAGVPH
-477 IKLDTIYRQSENSYI
+477 IKLETIYRQSENSYI
-492 PVLAKDIKDVNV
+492 PMLAKDIKNVNV
-504 KEGYLEKKDDYN
+504 TDDYLDKKDDYN
-516 FITCDSK
+516 FISCDSK
-523 EIKNV
+523 EIKNI
-528 LVQIARKMQEKK
+528 LVQIVEKMQDKK
-540 INLSNLQVLAPMY
+540 MDLGNLQVLAPMY

-564 VLQDLINPK
+564 VLQELINPK
-573 DKHKNE
+573 DKKKDE
-579 LKVGPI
+579 IKVGPI
-585 TYREGDKILNLVNDI
+585 TYRVGDKILNLVNDI

-612 KSIDVNSKKEPIV
+612 KSIDINSKKEPIV
-625 IDYYN
+625 VEYDN
-630 NEVSYKRE
+630 NEVGYKRE

-681 GVSRAKKSLVLIGD
+681 GVSRAKKSLVLLGD
-695 KEAFIKCAYNNYSLV
+695 KDAFIRCVNNSYSLV
-710 RKTNLKNKIVNN
+710 RKTNLKVKIMNN
-722 IKINTQDNK
+722 LKINTQNNK

>member
-11 AIFESDTGYKV
+11 SIFESETGYKV
-22 GLFRVLE
+22 GLFRVQE
-29 TDDEDVG
+29 TDDKELVT
-36 VNKTITFTGYFGLL
+36 NKTITFTGYFGML
-50 NKEDMYMF
+50 NKDDTYVF
-58 HGDVIYH
+58 NGNVIYH
-65 DRYGMQFNVRE
+65 DRYGMQFQVDT

-114 ETLAKIKE
+114 DTLTKIKE
-122 NKENLFLVD
+122 SRENLFLVSG
-131 KMTEKKADS
+131 MTDKKADS

-148 FESDKEIVALKE
+148 FEADKEIVKLKE

-172 NNYGKRVLELI
+172 NNFGKRVLELI
-183 DKNIYVLRDYIDF
+183 DKNIYVLRDYVDF
-196 AKLDSIFLNNKNSPE
+196 PKLDSIFLVNNDPE

-221 KVMKDLTFSLGDIY
+221 RAMKDLTFELGDIY

-244 LGSKYNIFKNI
+244 LASRYNIFKSI
-255 DDNLKRLAKKREIMI
+255 DENLRNLAKRKEIMI
-270 VNEDYY
+270 ANEDYY
-276 LMEDYLDELNNGVS
+276 LMTDYLDELNNGVS
-290 IAQLMSLDKKKIS
+290 IASLMSRSTKKIS

-313 SELGITYNKEQK
+313 GELGITYNKEQK
-325 DAIKSALTNNISII
+325 EAIKSALTNNVSII

-352 GIIRLYSIYK
+352 GILRLYSIYK
-362 KISYESV
+362 KISYDSI

-431 DNHLLSSFFKG
+431 DNHLLSSLFKG
-442 IDINTKIIFVGDEY
+442 IDIHTKIIFVGDEY

-465 ILSDMINAGVPH
+465 ILSDMISAGVPH
-477 IKLDTIYRQSENSYI
+477 IKLETIYRQSENSYI
-492 PVLAKDIKDVNV
+492 PMLAKDIKNVNV
-504 KEGYLEKKDDYN
+504 NDDYLDKKDDYN
-516 FITCDSK
+516 FISCDSK
-523 EIKNV
+523 DIKNV
-528 LVQIARKMQEKK
+528 LVQIVEKMQDKK
-540 INLSNLQVLAPMY
+540 MDLGNLQVLAPMY

-564 VLQDLINPK
+564 VLQELINPK
-573 DKHKNE
+573 DKKKDE
-579 LKVGPI
+579 IKVGPI
-585 TYREGDKILNLVNDI
+585 TYRVGDKILNLVNDI

-612 KSIDVNSKKEPIV
+612 KSIDINSKKEPIV
-625 IDYYN
+625 VEYDN

-681 GVSRAKKSLVLIGD
+681 GVSRAKKSLVLLGD
-695 KEAFIKCAYNNYSLV
+695 KDAFIKCVNNSYSLV
-710 RKTNLKNKIVNN
+710 RKTNLKVKIMNN
-722 IKINTQDNK
+722 LKINTQNNK

>member
-11 AIFESDTGYKV
+11 SIFESETGYKV
-22 GLFRVLE
+22 GLFRVQE
-29 TDDEDVG
+29 TDDKELG
-36 VNKTITFTGYFGLL
+36 TNKTITFTGYFGML
-50 NKEDMYMF
+50 NKDDTYVF
-58 HGDVIYH
+58 NGNLIYH
-65 DRYGMQFNVRE
+65 DRYGMQFQVDT
-76 YEKVVPEGKDA
+76 YEKVVPEGKEA

-102 VLARKIYKTFGD
+102 VLARKIYKVFGD
-114 ETLAKIKE
+114 EALTKIKE
-122 NKENLFLVD
+122 SRENLFLVSG
-131 KMTEKKADS
+131 MTDKKADS

-148 FESDKEIVALKE
+148 FETDKEIVKLKE

-172 NNYGKRVLELI
+172 NNFGKRVLELI
-183 DKNIYVLRDYIDF
+183 DKNIYMLKDYADF
-196 AKLDSIFLNNKNSPE
+196 GKLDSIFLASNDPE

-221 KVMKDLTFSLGDIY
+221 KAMKDLTFELGDIY
-235 LDKIEIVEE
+235 LDKIEIVEA
-244 LGSKYNIFKNI
+244 LASKYNIFKNI
-255 DDNLKRLAKKREIMI
+255 DDNLKGLAKRREIMI
-270 VNEDYY
+270 SNEDYY

-290 IAQLMSLDKKKIS
+290 IASLMSRDIKKIN

-325 DAIKSALTNNISII
+325 DAIKSALTNNVSII

-362 KISYESV
+362 KISYEAV

-417 VHYNMFIIDETSML
+417 VHYNVFIIDETSML

-442 IDINTKIIFVGDEY
+442 IDLNTKIIFVGDEY

-465 ILSDMINAGVPH
+465 ILSDMISAGVPH
-477 IKLDTIYRQSENSYI
+477 IKLETIYRQSENSYI
-492 PVLAKDIKDVNV
+492 PMLAKDIKDVNITDD
-504 KEGYLEKKDDYN
+504 YLDKKDDYN
-516 FITCDSK
+516 FISCDSRD
-523 EIKNV
+523 IKNV
-528 LVQIARKMQEKK
+528 LIQIIEKMQEKK
-540 INLSNLQVLAPMY
+540 MDLSNLQVLAPMY

-564 VLQDLINPK
+564 VLQELINPK
-573 DKHKNE
+573 DDKKDE
-579 LKVGPI
+579 IKVGPI
-585 TYREGDKILNLVNDI
+585 TYRVGDKILNLVNDI

-612 KSIDVNSKKEPIV
+612 KSIDINSKKEPIIV
-625 IDYYN
+625 DYYN

-681 GVSRAKKSLVLIGD
+681 GVSRAKKSLVLLGD
-695 KEAFIKCAYNNYSLV
+695 KDAFIKCINNSYSLI
-710 RKTNLKNKIVNN
+710 RKTNLKLKIMNN
-722 IKINTQDNK
+722 LKINTQNNK

>member
-11 AIFESDTGYKV
+11 SIFESETGYKV
-22 GLFRVLE
+22 GLFRVQE
-29 TDDEDVG
+29 TNDKELG
-36 VNKTITFTGYFGLL
+36 TNKTITFTGYFGML
-50 NKEDMYMF
+50 NKDDTYVF
-58 HGDVIYH
+58 NGNVIYH
-65 DRYGMQFNVRE
+65 DRYGMQFQVDT
-76 YEKVVPEGKDA
+76 YEKVVPEGKEA

-102 VLARKIYKTFGD
+102 VLARKIYKVFGD
-114 ETLAKIKE
+114 ESLTKIKE
-122 NKENLFLVD
+122 NRENLFLVSG
-131 KMTEKKADS
+131 MTDKKADS

-148 FESDKEIVALKE
+148 FEADKEIVKLKE

-172 NNYGKRVLELI
+172 NNFGKRVLELI
-183 DKNIYVLRDYIDF
+183 DKNIYMLKDYADF
-196 AKLDSIFLNNKNSPE
+196 SKLDSIFLASNDPE

-221 KVMKDLTFSLGDIY
+221 KSMKDLTFELGDIY

-244 LGSKYNIFKNI
+244 LASKYNIFKNI
-255 DDNLKRLAKKREIMI
+255 DDILKGLAKRREIMI
-270 VNEDYY
+270 SNEDYY

-290 IAQLMSLDKKKIS
+290 IASLMSKDIKKIN

-325 DAIKSALTNNISII
+325 DAIKSALTNNVSII

-362 KISYESV
+362 KISYEAV

-417 VHYNMFIIDETSML
+417 VHYNVFIIDETSML

-442 IDINTKIIFVGDEY
+442 IDLNTKIIFVGDEY

-465 ILSDMINAGVPH
+465 ILSDMISAGVPH
-477 IKLDTIYRQSENSYI
+477 IKLETIYRQSENSYI
-492 PVLAKDIKDVNV
+492 PILAKDIKDVNV
-504 KEGYLEKKDDYN
+504 TDDYLDKKDDYN
-516 FITCDSK
+516 FISCDSK
-523 EIKNV
+523 DIKNV
-528 LVQIARKMQEKK
+528 LIQIIEKMQEKK
-540 INLSNLQVLAPMY
+540 MDLSNLQVLAPMY

-564 VLQDLINPK
+564 VLQELINPK
-573 DKHKNE
+573 DDKKDE
-579 LKVGPI
+579 IKVGPI
-585 TYREGDKILNLVNDI
+585 TYRVGDKILNLVNDI

-612 KSIDVNSKKEPIV
+612 KSIDINSKKEPII

-681 GVSRAKKSLVLIGD
+681 GVSRAKKSLVLLGD
-695 KEAFIKCAYNNYSLV
+695 KDAFIKCINNSYSLI
-710 RKTNLKNKIVNN
+710 RKTNLKLKIMNN
-722 IKINTQDNK
+722 LKINTQNNK

>member
-29 TDDEDVG
+29 TDDEDIG

-196 AKLDSIFLNNKNSPE
+196 AKLDSIFLNNNNSPE

-244 LGSKYNIFKNI
+244 LGSKYNIFKNV
-255 DDNLKRLAKKREIMI
+255 DANLKGLAKKREIMI
-270 VNEDYY
+270 ANEDYY

-431 DNHLLSSFFKG
+431 DNHLLSSLFKG

-504 KEGYLEKKDDYN
+504 KEEYLEKKDDYN

-540 INLSNLQVLAPMY
+540 IDLSNLQVLAPMY

-585 TYREGDKILNLVNDI
+585 IYREGDKILNLVNDI

-625 IDYYN
+625 VDYYN

-722 IKINTQDNK
+722 LKINTQDNK

>member
-11 AIFESDTGYKV
+11 SIFESETGYKV
-22 GLFRVLE
+22 GLFRVQE
-29 TDDEDVG
+29 TDDKELG
-36 VNKTITFTGYFGLL
+36 TNKTITFTGYFGML
-50 NKEDMYMF
+50 NKDDTYVF
-58 HGDVIYH
+58 NGNLIYH
-65 DRYGMQFNVRE
+65 DRYGMQFQVDT
-76 YEKVVPEGKDA
+76 YEKVVPEGKEA

-114 ETLAKIKE
+114 DTLTKIKE
-122 NKENLFLVD
+122 SKENLFLVSG
-131 KMTEKKADS
+131 MTDKKADS

-148 FESDKEIVALKE
+148 FEADKEIVKLKE

-172 NNYGKRVLELI
+172 NNFGKRVLELI
-183 DKNIYVLRDYIDF
+183 DKNIYVLRDYVDF
-196 AKLDSIFLNNKNSPE
+196 PKLDSIFLVNNDPE

-221 KVMKDLTFSLGDIY
+221 RAMKDLTFELGDIY

-244 LGSKYNIFKNI
+244 LASRYNIFKNI
-255 DDNLKRLAKKREIMI
+255 DDNLKELAKRREIMI
-270 VNEDYY
+270 SNEDYY

-290 IAQLMSLDKKKIS
+290 IASLMSRDIKKIN

-325 DAIKSALTNNISII
+325 DAIKSALINNVSII

-362 KISYESV
+362 KISYEAV

-417 VHYNMFIIDETSML
+417 VHYNVFIIDETSML

-442 IDINTKIIFVGDEY
+442 IDLNTKIIFVGDEY

-465 ILSDMINAGVPH
+465 ILSDMISAGVPH
-477 IKLDTIYRQSENSYI
+477 IKLETIYRQSENSYI
-492 PVLAKDIKDVNV
+492 PMLAKDIKDVNV
-504 KEGYLEKKDDYN
+504 TDDYLDKKDDYN
-516 FITCDSK
+516 FISCDSK
-523 EIKNV
+523 DIKNV
-528 LVQIARKMQEKK
+528 LIQIIEKMQEKK
-540 INLSNLQVLAPMY
+540 MDLSNLQVLAPMY

-564 VLQDLINPK
+564 VLQELINPK
-573 DKHKNE
+573 DDKKDE
-579 LKVGPI
+579 IKVGPI
-585 TYREGDKILNLVNDI
+585 TYRVGDKILNLVNDI

-612 KSIDVNSKKEPIV
+612 KSIDINSKKEPIIV
-625 IDYYN
+625 DYYN

-653 SQGSEFMHVIMPI
+653 SQGSEFLHVIMPI
-666 TKGYSRMLYNKLLYT
+666 TNGYSRMLYNKLLYT
-681 GVSRAKKSLVLIGD
+681 GVSRAKKSLVLLGD
-695 KEAFIKCAYNNYSLV
+695 KDAFIKCINNSYSLI
-710 RKTNLKNKIVNN
+710 RKTNLKLKIMNN
-722 IKINTQDNK
+722 LKINTQNNK

>member
-11 AIFESDTGYKV
+11 SIFESETGYKV
-22 GLFRVLE
+22 GLFRVQE
-29 TDDEDVG
+29 TDDKELVT
-36 VNKTITFTGYFGLL
+36 NKTITFTGYFGML
-50 NKEDMYMF
+50 NKDDTYVF
-58 HGDVIYH
+58 NGNVIYH
-65 DRYGMQFNVRE
+65 DRYGMQFQVDT

-114 ETLAKIKE
+114 DTLTKIKE
-122 NKENLFLVD
+122 SRENLFLVSG
-131 KMTEKKADS
+131 MTDKKADS

-148 FESDKEIVALKE
+148 FEADKEIVKLKE

-172 NNYGKRVLELI
+172 NNFGKRVLELI
-183 DKNIYVLRDYIDF
+183 DKNIYVLRDYVDF
-196 AKLDSIFLNNKNSPE
+196 PKLDSIFLVNNDPE

-221 KVMKDLTFSLGDIY
+221 RAMKDLTFELGDIY

-244 LGSKYNIFKNI
+244 LASRYNIFKSI
-255 DDNLKRLAKKREIMI
+255 DENLRNLAKRKEIMI
-270 VNEDYY
+270 ANEDYY
-276 LMEDYLDELNNGVS
+276 LMTDYLDELNNGVS
-290 IAQLMSLDKKKIS
+290 IASLMSRSTKKIS

-313 SELGITYNKEQK
+313 GELGITYNKEQK
-325 DAIKSALTNNISII
+325 EAIKSALTNNVSII

-352 GIIRLYSIYK
+352 GILRLYSIYK
-362 KISYESV
+362 KISYDSI

-431 DNHLLSSFFKG
+431 DNHLLSSLFKG
-442 IDINTKIIFVGDEY
+442 IDIHTKIIFVGDEY

-465 ILSDMINAGVPH
+465 ILSDMISAGVPH
-477 IKLDTIYRQSENSYI
+477 IKLETIYRQSENSYI
-492 PVLAKDIKDVNV
+492 PMLAKDIKNVNV
-504 KEGYLEKKDDYN
+504 TDDYLDKKDDYN
-516 FITCDSK
+516 FISCDSK
-523 EIKNV
+523 DIKNV
-528 LVQIARKMQEKK
+528 LVQIVEKMQDKK
-540 INLSNLQVLAPMY
+540 MDLGNLQVLAPMY

-564 VLQDLINPK
+564 VLQELINPK
-573 DKHKNE
+573 DKKKDE
-579 LKVGPI
+579 IKVGPI
-585 TYREGDKILNLVNDI
+585 TYRVGDKILNLVNDI

-612 KSIDVNSKKEPIV
+612 KSIDINSKKEPIV
-625 IDYYN
+625 VEYDN

-681 GVSRAKKSLVLIGD
+681 GVSRAKKSLVLLGD
-695 KEAFIKCAYNNYSLV
+695 KDAFIRCVNNSYSLV
-710 RKTNLKNKIVNN
+710 RKTNLKVKIMNN
-722 IKINTQDNK
+722 LKINTQNNK

>member
-11 AIFESDTGYKV
+11 SIFESETGYKI
-22 GLFRVLE
+22 GLFRVQE
-29 TDDEDVG
+29 TDDKELG
-36 VNKTITFTGYFGLL
+36 TNKTITFTGYFGML
-50 NKEDMYMF
+50 NKDDTYVF
-58 HGDVIYH
+58 NGNVIYH
-65 DRYGMQFNVRE
+65 DRYGMQFQVDT
-76 YEKVVPEGKDA
+76 YEKVVPEGKEA

-102 VLARKIYKTFGD
+102 VLARKIYKVFGD
-114 ETLAKIKE
+114 ESLTKIKE
-122 NKENLFLVD
+122 NRENLFLVSG
-131 KMTEKKADS
+131 MTDKKADS

-148 FESDKEIVALKE
+148 FEADKEIVKLKE

-172 NNYGKRVLELI
+172 NNFGKRVLELI
-183 DKNIYVLRDYIDF
+183 DKNIYMLKDYADF
-196 AKLDSIFLNNKNSPE
+196 SKLDSIFLASNDPE

-221 KVMKDLTFSLGDIY
+221 KSMKDLTFELGDIY

-244 LGSKYNIFKNI
+244 LASKYNIFKNI
-255 DDNLKRLAKKREIMI
+255 DDILKGLAKRREIMI
-270 VNEDYY
+270 SNEDYY

-290 IAQLMSLDKKKIS
+290 IASLMSKDIKKIN

-325 DAIKSALTNNISII
+325 DAIKSALTNNVSII

-362 KISYESV
+362 KISYEAV

-417 VHYNMFIIDETSML
+417 VHYNVFIIDETSML

-442 IDINTKIIFVGDEY
+442 IDLNTKIIFVGDEY

-465 ILSDMINAGVPH
+465 ILSDMISAGVPH
-477 IKLDTIYRQSENSYI
+477 IKLETIYRQSENSYI
-492 PVLAKDIKDVNV
+492 PILAKDIKDVNV
-504 KEGYLEKKDDYN
+504 TDDYLDKKDDYN
-516 FITCDSK
+516 FISCDSK
-523 EIKNV
+523 DIKNV
-528 LVQIARKMQEKK
+528 LIQIIEKMQEKK
-540 INLSNLQVLAPMY
+540 MDLSNLQVLAPMY

-564 VLQDLINPK
+564 VLQELINPK
-573 DKHKNE
+573 DDKKDE
-579 LKVGPI
+579 IKVGPI
-585 TYREGDKILNLVNDI
+585 TYRVGDKILNLVNDI

-612 KSIDVNSKKEPIV
+612 KSIDINSKKEPII

-681 GVSRAKKSLVLIGD
+681 GVSRAKKSLVLLGD
-695 KEAFIKCAYNNYSLV
+695 KDAFIKCINNSYSLI
-710 RKTNLKNKIVNN
+710 RKTNLKLKIMNN
-722 IKINTQDNK
+722 LKINTQNNK

>member
-11 AIFESDTGYKV
+11 SIFESETGYKV
-22 GLFRVLE
+22 GLFRVQE
-29 TDDEDVG
+29 TDDKELVT
-36 VNKTITFTGYFGLL
+36 NKTITFTGYFGML
-50 NKEDMYMF
+50 NKDDTYVF
-58 HGDVIYH
+58 NGNVIYH
-65 DRYGMQFNVRE
+65 DRYGMQFQVDT

-87 IIDFLTSSFVKGCGE
+87 IIDFLTSSFFKGCGE

-114 ETLAKIKE
+114 DTLTKIKE
-122 NKENLFLVD
+122 SRENLFLVSG
-131 KMTEKKADS
+131 MTDKKADS

-148 FESDKEIVALKE
+148 FEADKEIVKLKE

-172 NNYGKRVLELI
+172 NNFGKRVLELI
-183 DKNIYVLRDYIDF
+183 DKNIYVLRDYVDF
-196 AKLDSIFLNNKNSPE
+196 PKLDSIFLVNNDPE

-221 KVMKDLTFSLGDIY
+221 RAMKDLTFELGDIY

-244 LGSKYNIFKNI
+244 LASRYNIFKSI
-255 DDNLKRLAKKREIMI
+255 DENLRNLAKRKEIMI
-270 VNEDYY
+270 ANEDYY
-276 LMEDYLDELNNGVS
+276 LMTDYLDELNNGVS
-290 IAQLMSLDKKKIS
+290 IASLMSRDVKKIN

-313 SELGITYNKEQK
+313 GELGITYNKEQK
-325 DAIKSALTNNISII
+325 EAIKSALTNNVSII

-352 GIIRLYSIYK
+352 GILRLYSIYK
-362 KISYESV
+362 KISYDSI

-431 DNHLLSSFFKG
+431 DNHLLSSLFKG
-442 IDINTKIIFVGDEY
+442 IDIHTKIIFVGDEY

-465 ILSDMINAGVPH
+465 ILSDMISAGVPH
-477 IKLDTIYRQSENSYI
+477 IKLETIYRQSENSYI
-492 PVLAKDIKDVNV
+492 PMLAKDIKNVNV
-504 KEGYLEKKDDYN
+504 TDDYLDKKDDYN
-516 FITCDSK
+516 FISCDSK
-523 EIKNV
+523 DIKNV
-528 LVQIARKMQEKK
+528 LVQIVEKMQDKK
-540 INLSNLQVLAPMY
+540 MDLGNLQVLAPMY

-564 VLQDLINPK
+564 VLQELINPK
-573 DKHKNE
+573 DKNKDE
-579 LKVGPI
+579 IKVGPI
-585 TYREGDKILNLVNDI
+585 TYRVGDKILNLVNDI

-612 KSIDVNSKKEPIV
+612 KSIDINSKKEPIV
-625 IDYYN
+625 VEYDN
-630 NEVSYKRE
+630 NEVGYKRE

-681 GVSRAKKSLVLIGD
+681 GVSRAKKSLVLLGD
-695 KEAFIKCAYNNYSLV
+695 KDAFIKCVNNSYSLV
-710 RKTNLKNKIVNN
+710 RKTNLKVKIMNN
-722 IKINTQDNK
+722 LKINTQNNK

>member
-11 AIFESDTGYKV
+11 SIFESETGYKV
-22 GLFRVLE
+22 GLFRVQE
-29 TDDEDVG
+29 TDDKELVT
-36 VNKTITFTGYFGLL
+36 NKTITFTGYFGML
-50 NKEDMYMF
+50 NKDDTYVF
-58 HGDVIYH
+58 NGNVIYH
-65 DRYGMQFNVRE
+65 DRYGMQFQVDT

-114 ETLAKIKE
+114 DTLTKIKE
-122 NKENLFLVD
+122 SRENLFLVSG
-131 KMTEKKADS
+131 MTDKKADS

-148 FESDKEIVALKE
+148 FEADKEIVKLKE

-172 NNYGKRVLELI
+172 NNFGKRVLELI
-183 DKNIYVLRDYIDF
+183 DKNIYVLRDYVDF
-196 AKLDSIFLNNKNSPE
+196 PKLDSIFLVNNDPE

-221 KVMKDLTFSLGDIY
+221 RAMKDLTFELGDIY

-244 LGSKYNIFKNI
+244 LASRYNIFKSI
-255 DDNLKRLAKKREIMI
+255 DENLRNLAKRKEIMI
-270 VNEDYY
+270 ANEDYY
-276 LMEDYLDELNNGVS
+276 LMTDYLDELNNGVS
-290 IAQLMSLDKKKIS
+290 IASLMSRSTKKIS

-313 SELGITYNKEQK
+313 DELGITYNKEQK
-325 DAIKSALTNNISII
+325 EAIKSALTNNVSII

-352 GIIRLYSIYK
+352 GILRLYSIYK
-362 KISYESV
+362 KISYDSI

-431 DNHLLSSFFKG
+431 DNHLLSSLFKG
-442 IDINTKIIFVGDEY
+442 IDIHTKIIFVGDEY

-465 ILSDMINAGVPH
+465 ILSDMISAGVPH
-477 IKLDTIYRQSENSYI
+477 IKLETIYRQSENSYI
-492 PVLAKDIKDVNV
+492 PMLAKDIKNVNV
-504 KEGYLEKKDDYN
+504 TDDYLDKKDDYN
-516 FITCDSK
+516 FISCDSK
-523 EIKNV
+523 EIKNI
-528 LVQIARKMQEKK
+528 LVQIVEKMQDKK
-540 INLSNLQVLAPMY
+540 MDLGNLQVLAPMY

-564 VLQDLINPK
+564 VLQELINPK
-573 DKHKNE
+573 DKKKDE
-579 LKVGPI
+579 IKVGPI
-585 TYREGDKILNLVNDI
+585 TYRVGDKILNLVNDI

-612 KSIDVNSKKEPIV
+612 KSIDINSKKEPIV
-625 IDYYN
+625 VEYDN

-681 GVSRAKKSLVLIGD
+681 GVSRAKKSLVLLGD
-695 KEAFIKCAYNNYSLV
+695 KDAFIKCVNNSYSLV
-710 RKTNLKNKIVNN
+710 RKTNLKVKIMNN
-722 IKINTQDNK
+722 LKINTQNNK

>member
-710 RKTNLKNKIVNN
+710 RKTNLKNKIMNN

>member
-11 AIFESDTGYKV
+11 SIFESETGYKV
-22 GLFRVLE
+22 GLFRVQE
-29 TDDEDVG
+29 TDDKELVT
-36 VNKTITFTGYFGLL
+36 NKTITFTGYFGML
-50 NKEDMYMF
+50 NKDDTYVF
-58 HGDVIYH
+58 NGNVIYH
-65 DRYGMQFNVRE
+65 DRYGMQFQVDT

-114 ETLAKIKE
+114 DTLTKIKE
-122 NKENLFLVD
+122 SRENLFLVSG
-131 KMTEKKADS
+131 MTDKKADS

-148 FESDKEIVALKE
+148 FEADKEIVKLKE

-172 NNYGKRVLELI
+172 NNFGKRVLELI
-183 DKNIYVLRDYIDF
+183 DKNIYVLRDYVDF
-196 AKLDSIFLNNKNSPE
+196 PKLDSIFLVNNDPE

-221 KVMKDLTFSLGDIY
+221 RAMKDLTFELGDIY

-244 LGSKYNIFKNI
+244 LASRYNIFKSI
-255 DDNLKRLAKKREIMI
+255 DENLRNLAKRKEIMI
-270 VNEDYY
+270 ANEDYY
-276 LMEDYLDELNNGVS
+276 LMTDYLDELNNGVS
-290 IAQLMSLDKKKIS
+290 IASLMSRSTKKIS

-313 SELGITYNKEQK
+313 GELGITYNKEQK
-325 DAIKSALTNNISII
+325 EAIKSALTNNVSII

-352 GIIRLYSIYK
+352 GILRLYSIYK
-362 KISYESV
+362 KISYDSI

-431 DNHLLSSFFKG
+431 DNHLLSSLFKG
-442 IDINTKIIFVGDEY
+442 IDIHTKIIFVGDEY

-465 ILSDMINAGVPH
+465 ILSDMISAGVPH
-477 IKLDTIYRQSENSYI
+477 IKLETIYRQSKNSYI
-492 PVLAKDIKDVNV
+492 PMLAKDIKNVNV
-504 KEGYLEKKDDYN
+504 TDDYLDKKDDYN
-516 FITCDSK
+516 FISCDSK
-523 EIKNV
+523 DIKNV
-528 LVQIARKMQEKK
+528 LVQIVEKMQDKK
-540 INLSNLQVLAPMY
+540 MDLGNLQVLAPMY

-564 VLQDLINPK
+564 VLQELINPK
-573 DKHKNE
+573 DKKKDE
-579 LKVGPI
+579 IKVGPI
-585 TYREGDKILNLVNDI
+585 TYRVGDKILNLVNDI

-612 KSIDVNSKKEPIV
+612 KSIDINSKKEPIV
-625 IDYYN
+625 VEYDN
-630 NEVSYKRE
+630 NEVGYKRE

-681 GVSRAKKSLVLIGD
+681 GVSRAKKSLVLLGD
-695 KEAFIKCAYNNYSLV
+695 KDAFIKCVNNSYSLV
-710 RKTNLKNKIVNN
+710 RKTNLKVKIMNN
-722 IKINTQDNK
+722 LKINTQNNK

>member
-11 AIFESDTGYKV
+11 SIFESETGYKV
-22 GLFRVLE
+22 GLFRVQE
-29 TDDEDVG
+29 TDDKELVT
-36 VNKTITFTGYFGLL
+36 NKTITFTGYFGML
-50 NKEDMYMF
+50 NKDDTYVF
-58 HGDVIYH
+58 NGNVIYH
-65 DRYGMQFNVRE
+65 DRYGMQFQVDT

-114 ETLAKIKE
+114 DTLTKIKE
-122 NKENLFLVD
+122 SKENLFLVSG
-131 KMTEKKADS
+131 MTDKKADS

-148 FESDKEIVALKE
+148 FEADKEIVKLKE

-172 NNYGKRVLELI
+172 NNFGKRVLELI
-183 DKNIYVLRDYIDF
+183 DKNIYVLRDYVDF
-196 AKLDSIFLNNKNSPE
+196 PKLDSIFLVNNDPE

-221 KVMKDLTFSLGDIY
+221 RAMKDLTFELGDIY

-244 LGSKYNIFKNI
+244 LASRYNIFKSI
-255 DDNLKRLAKKREIMI
+255 DENLRNLAKRKEIMI
-270 VNEDYY
+270 ANEDYY
-276 LMEDYLDELNNGVS
+276 LMTDYLDELNNGVS
-290 IAQLMSLDKKKIS
+290 IASLMSRSPKKIS

-313 SELGITYNKEQK
+313 GELGITYNKEQK
-325 DAIKSALTNNISII
+325 EAIKSALTNNVSII

-352 GIIRLYSIYK
+352 GILRLYSIYK
-362 KISYESV
+362 KISYDSI

-431 DNHLLSSFFKG
+431 DNHLLSSLFKG
-442 IDINTKIIFVGDEY
+442 IDIHTKIIFVGDEY

-465 ILSDMINAGVPH
+465 ILSDMISAGVPH
-477 IKLDTIYRQSENSYI
+477 IKLETIYRQSENSYI
-492 PVLAKDIKDVNV
+492 PMLAKDIKNVNV
-504 KEGYLEKKDDYN
+504 TDDYLDKKDDYN
-516 FITCDSK
+516 FISCDSK
-523 EIKNV
+523 EIKNI
-528 LVQIARKMQEKK
+528 LVQIVEKMQDKK
-540 INLSNLQVLAPMY
+540 MDLGNLQVLAPMY

-564 VLQDLINPK
+564 VLQELINPK
-573 DKHKNE
+573 DKKKDE
-579 LKVGPI
+579 IKVGPI
-585 TYREGDKILNLVNDI
+585 TYRVGDKILNLVNDI

-612 KSIDVNSKKEPIV
+612 KSIDINSKKEPIV
-625 IDYYN
+625 VEYDN
-630 NEVSYKRE
+630 NEVGYKRE

-681 GVSRAKKSLVLIGD
+681 GVSRAKKSLVLLGD
-695 KEAFIKCAYNNYSLV
+695 KDAFIKCVNNSYSLV
-710 RKTNLKNKIVNN
+710 RKTNLKVKIMNN
-722 IKINTQDNK
+722 LKINTQNNK